1 MSAAD
6 PFEDTLRAELA
17 RAVALKSQAMAALI
31 VLGTVPVVAGVLIKG
46 QGLVQIVEGPQVMVA
61 FFLLVV
67 AFFAVELAAGRHI
80 RRCLDAGVPLSPKL
94 GLQLVTVEAL
104 MPTIGLGL
112 IAAFLGGAPAL
123 TAPQVLLYALMT
135 VASALHL
142 DPRLC
147 LWSGAL
153 SAAGYAALSGFLLST
168 GRVDMALE
176 AEPVTHLMRGTYLFA
191 TGVAAALLA
200 WQVRVRV
207 GVAVRA
213 ALDHSRVVGIF
224 GRYLHEDVVDRL
236 INAPDGLR
244 LGGQRRMLT
253 VMMTDLRGFSA
264 LSERNPPERVM
275 SLLNHYFGRMIPL
288 ILEEGGTIDEI
299 LGDAI
304 VVLWNAP
311 LDQPDHA
318 TRALRCA
325 LRLQVEME
333 TVNAWAAAEGLPALE
348 MGVGLHSGEA
358 VVGNIG
364 APQRQKYGVVGT
376 TINLAAR
383 VESAT
388 VGGEVLAT
396 LAVIAQV
403 EASAL
408 HIGERRSLRPKGASE
423 PLEVASV
430 QGLGDLRLP
439 APDEALVAV
448 APRAVTLFLFK
459 GKELDPEPIVAELV
473 ALGPQAVAVRC
484 AAPLDGQS
492 DVLLRIEPGV
502 EAAARVRP
510 RPDGALLRLTSAES
524 ARQVHKALASP

>member
-1 MSAAD
+1 
-6 PFEDTLRAELA
+6 
-17 RAVALKSQAMAALI
+17 
-31 VLGTVPVVAGVLIKG
+31 
-46 QGLVQIVEGPQVMVA
+46 
-61 FFLLVV
+61 
-67 AFFAVELAAGRHI
+67 
-80 RRCLDAGVPLSPKL
+80 
-94 GLQLVTVEAL
+94 
-104 MPTIGLGL
+104 
-112 IAAFLGGAPAL
+112 
-123 TAPQVLLYALMT
+123 
-135 VASALHL
+135 
-142 DPRLC
+142 
-147 LWSGAL
+147 
-153 SAAGYAALSGFLLST
+153 
-168 GRVDMALE
+168 
-176 AEPVTHLMRGTYLFA
+176 
-191 TGVAAALLA
+191 
-200 WQVRVRV
+200 
-207 GVAVRA
+207 
-213 ALDHSRVVGIF
+213 
-224 GRYLHEDVVDRL
+224 
-236 INAPDGLR
+236 
-244 LGGQRRMLT
+244 
-253 VMMTDLRGFSA
+253 
-264 LSERNPPERVM
+264 
-275 SLLNHYFGRMIPL
+275 
-288 ILEEGGTIDEI
+288 
-299 LGDAI
+299 
-304 VVLWNAP
+304 
-311 LDQPDHA
+311 
-318 TRALRCA
+318 
-325 LRLQVEME
+325 
-333 TVNAWAAAEGLPALE
+333 

-408 HIGERRSLRPKGASE
+408 HIAERRSLRPKGASE

-439 APDEALVAV
+439 ARDEALVAV

>member
-1 MSAAD
+1 
-6 PFEDTLRAELA
+6 
-17 RAVALKSQAMAALI
+17 
-31 VLGTVPVVAGVLIKG
+31 
-46 QGLVQIVEGPQVMVA
+46 
-61 FFLLVV
+61 
-67 AFFAVELAAGRHI
+67 
-80 RRCLDAGVPLSPKL
+80 
-94 GLQLVTVEAL
+94 
-104 MPTIGLGL
+104 
-112 IAAFLGGAPAL
+112 
-123 TAPQVLLYALMT
+123 
-135 VASALHL
+135 
-142 DPRLC
+142 
-147 LWSGAL
+147 
-153 SAAGYAALSGFLLST
+153 
-168 GRVDMALE
+168 MALE

-191 TGVAAALLA
+191 TGGAAALLA

-408 HIGERRSLRPKGASE
+408 HIAERRSLRPKGASE

-439 APDEALVAV
+439 ARDEALVAV